1 MNVLAILESDII
13 KNVIEDILT
22 DEMAI
27 EEIKV
32 VKPTFDLNKIDY
44 EDIGMIIIDLRN
56 DYEKI
61 VSYIEDVKE
70 NYSQIKVIVIDVRK
84 RLDLFKRL
92 VKSSIEGY
100 IVDILDRDEFAYIIH
115 KIIVGKKFYDLD
127 LLEESLKENKN
138 GKDRLTIRENEI
150 LDLVGKG
157 FNNKEIGQKLFI
169 TENTVKKHVS
179 SIFTKLGFKSRKEVI
194 SYLKKKTICIFKLR
208 FALVL
213 FFCLILNKI

>member
-22 DEMAI
+22 DEMTI
-27 EEIKV
+27 EDIKV
-32 VKPTFDLNKIDY
+32 VKPTFDLRKVDY

-61 VSYIEDVKE
+61 VSYIEKIKR
-70 NYSQIKVIVIDVRK
+70 NYSQIKIVVIDVRK

-92 VKSSIEGY
+92 IKSSIEGY

-115 KIIVGKKFYDLD
+115 KIIIGKKFYDLD
-127 LLEESLKENKN
+127 LFEESLKENRN

-150 LDLVGKG
+150 LNLVGKG
-157 FNNKEIGQKLFI
+157 LNNKEIGQKLFI

-194 SYLKKKTICIFKLR
+194 SYLKKKDNMYF
-208 FALVL
+208 
-213 FFCLILNKI
+213 

>member
-22 DEMAI
+22 DDMAI
-27 EEIKV
+27 EEVKV
-32 VKPTFDLNKIDY
+32 VKPTFDLDKVDY

-61 VSYIEDVKE
+61 VRYIENIKE
-70 NYSQIKVIVIDVRK
+70 NYSQIKIIVIDVRK

-92 VKSSIEGY
+92 IKSRVEGY

-127 LLEESLKENKN
+127 LLEESLRENKN

-150 LDLVGKG
+150 LNLVGKG

-179 SIFTKLGFKSRKEVI
+179 SIFTKLGFKSRKEII
-194 SYLKKKTICIFKLR
+194 SYLKKKENMYF
-208 FALVL
+208 
-213 FFCLILNKI
+213 

>member
-32 VKPTFDLNKIDY
+32 VKPTFELNKIDY

-194 SYLKKKTICIFKLR
+194 SYLKKKDSMYF
-208 FALVL
+208 
-213 FFCLILNKI
+213 

>member
-61 VSYIEDVKE
+61 VI
-70 NYSQIKVIVIDVRK
+70 IDK
-84 RLDLFKRL
+84 SLDETM
-92 VKSSIEGY
+92 I
-100 IVDILDRDEFAYIIH
+100 
-115 KIIVGKKFYDLD
+115 
-127 LLEESLKENKN
+127 
-138 GKDRLTIRENEI
+138 
-150 LDLVGKG
+150 
-157 FNNKEIGQKLFI
+157 
-169 TENTVKKHVS
+169 
-179 SIFTKLGFKSRKEVI
+179 
-194 SYLKKKTICIFKLR
+194 
-208 FALVL
+208 
-213 FFCLILNKI
+213 

>member
-194 SYLKKKTICIFKLR
+194 SYLKKRQYVF
-208 FALVL
+208 
-213 FFCLILNKI
+213 LN

>member
-22 DEMAI
+22 DEMTI

-44 EDIGMIIIDLRN
+44 ENIGIIIIDLRN

-61 VSYIEDVKE
+61 VSYIEKIKQ
-70 NYSQIKVIVIDVRK
+70 NYSQIKIVVIDVRK

-92 VKSSIEGY
+92 IKSSIEGY

-115 KIIVGKKFYDLD
+115 KIIIGKKFYDLD
-127 LLEESLKENKN
+127 LFEESLKENRN

-150 LDLVGKG
+150 LNLVGKG
-157 FNNKEIGQKLFI
+157 LNNKEIGQKLFI

-194 SYLKKKTICIFKLR
+194 SYLKKKDSMYF
-208 FALVL
+208 
-213 FFCLILNKI
+213 

>member
-22 DEMAI
+22 DEMTI

-32 VKPTFDLNKIDY
+32 VKPTFDLRKVDY

-61 VSYIEDVKE
+61 VSYIEKIKR
-70 NYSQIKVIVIDVRK
+70 NYSQIKIVVIDVRK

-92 VKSSIEGY
+92 IKSSIEGY
-100 IVDILDRDEFAYIIH
+100 IVDILDRDEFAYIMH
-115 KIIVGKKFYDLD
+115 KIIIGKKFYDLD
-127 LLEESLKENKN
+127 LFEESLKENRN

-150 LDLVGKG
+150 LNLVGKG
-157 FNNKEIGQKLFI
+157 LNNKEIGQKLFI

-194 SYLKKKTICIFKLR
+194 SYLKKKDSMYF
-208 FALVL
+208 
-213 FFCLILNKI
+213 

>member
-22 DEMAI
+22 DEMTI

-32 VKPTFDLNKIDY
+32 VKPTFDLRKVDY

-194 SYLKKKTICIFKLR
+194 SYLKKKDNMYF
-208 FALVL
+208 
-213 FFCLILNKI
+213 

>member
-22 DEMAI
+22 DEMTI

-32 VKPTFDLNKIDY
+32 VKPTFDLRKVDY

-61 VSYIEDVKE
+61 VSYIEKIKR
-70 NYSQIKVIVIDVRK
+70 NYFQIKIVVIDVRK

-92 VKSSIEGY
+92 IKSSIEGY

-115 KIIVGKKFYDLD
+115 KIIIGKKFYDLD
-127 LLEESLKENKN
+127 LFEESLKENRN

-150 LDLVGKG
+150 LNLVGKG
-157 FNNKEIGQKLFI
+157 LNNKEIGQKLFI

-194 SYLKKKTICIFKLR
+194 SYLKKKDSMYF
-208 FALVL
+208 
-213 FFCLILNKI
+213 

>member
-194 SYLKKKTICIFKLR
+194 SYLKKKDNMYF
-208 FALVL
+208 
-213 FFCLILNKI
+213 

>member
-1 MNVLAILESDII
+1 
-13 KNVIEDILT
+13 
-22 DEMAI
+22 
-27 EEIKV
+27 
-32 VKPTFDLNKIDY
+32 
-44 EDIGMIIIDLRN
+44 MIIIDLRN

-194 SYLKKKTICIFKLR
+194 SYLKKKDNMYF
-208 FALVL
+208 
-213 FFCLILNKI
+213 

>member
-61 VSYIEDVKE
+61 VSYIEDIKE

-194 SYLKKKTICIFKLR
+194 SYLKKKDNMYF
-208 FALVL
+208 
-213 FFCLILNKI
+213 

>member
-194 SYLKKKTICIFKLR
+194 SY
-208 FALVL
+208 
-213 FFCLILNKI
+213 

>member
-22 DEMAI
+22 DEMTI

-32 VKPTFDLNKIDY
+32 VKPTFDLRKVDY

-61 VSYIEDVKE
+61 VSYIEKIKR
-70 NYSQIKVIVIDVRK
+70 NYSQIKIVVIDVRK

-92 VKSSIEGY
+92 IKSSIEGY

-115 KIIVGKKFYDLD
+115 KIIIGKKFYDLD
-127 LLEESLKENKN
+127 LFEESLKENRN

-150 LDLVGKG
+150 LNLVGKG
-157 FNNKEIGQKLFI
+157 LNNKEIGQKLFI

-194 SYLKKKTICIFKLR
+194 SYLKKKDSMYF
-208 FALVL
+208 
-213 FFCLILNKI
+213 